1 MPLLH
6 AFALVG
12 AVAAVAVAIDRRWLH
27 PFLALVAGACAF
39 AAATGFSMA
48 FLGKAFGNGFAQAAY
63 APGLVIVAA
72 AFVAAIAASTGAY
85 GWIAARL
92 SPRVAAPLGL
102 IAGISA
108 SPSSAFAVLA
118 PLLRA
123 IGGGHATT
131 RTLVAP
137 ALALSAGH
145 GLLLSPVMIAAAAII
160 GAGWTRVALIGVPV
174 AVITALAG
182 VVWARLL
189 PAPPALVQPS
199 AASPLVRDERGGWP
213 AAVLLA
219 ATLVPLMMLM
229 VTSIGEV
236 PSEPLG
242 GASNREF
249 IIGLGRPLI
258 LMLAAL
264 GITIV
269 GLWGISRVLF
279 ADASWTGS
287 VIGNAA
293 PLVLTVAAAIGLQKL
308 CQETGMAEL
317 LGEKLLDW
325 RAGLLVPFAVAAVI
339 KTLQGSSLVA
349 AITTAG
355 MIQPLLGALGLDHE
369 NGKALAALAVGAG
382 AMTASHMNDDYFWLV
397 SGSAGI
403 GPARALAAITL
414 GTVVQGVATVV
425 VLMVIGAVI

>member
-6 AFALVG
+6 ALALIA
-12 AVAAVAVAIDRRWLH
+12 AVAAVAVVIERRWLH

-39 AAATGFSMA
+39 AAATGFSLA

-85 GWIAARL
+85 GWVTTKL
-92 SPRVAAPLGL
+92 SPRVAATLSL
-102 IAGISA
+102 IAGLSA

-131 RTLVAP
+131 RTIVAP

-145 GLLLSPVMIAAAAII
+145 GLLLSPVMIASAAII

-174 AVITALAG
+174 AIVAALVG
-182 VVWARLL
+182 VAWARLL
-189 PAPPALVQPS
+189 PAPPTVVQPS

-213 AAVLLA
+213 AAVFLA
-219 ATLVPLMMLM
+219 ATLIPLLMLM
-229 VTSIGEV
+229 ATSIGDI

-258 LMLAAL
+258 LMLVAL
-264 GITIV
+264 GIMAA
-269 GLWGISRVLF
+269 GLWGISRVFL

-293 PLVLTVAAAIGLQKL
+293 PLVLTIAAAIGLQKL

-325 RAGLLVPFAVAAVI
+325 RAGLLVPFAIAAVI

-349 AITTAG
+349 AITAAG
-355 MIQPLLGALGLDHE
+355 MIQPLLASLGLDQE
-369 NGKALAALAVGAG
+369 SGKALAALSVGAG
-382 AMTASHMNDDYFWLV
+382 AMTASHANDDYFWLV

-403 GPARALAAITL
+403 GPARALVAISL
-414 GTVVQGVATVV
+414 GTAVQGVAAVA
-425 VLMVIGAVI
+425 VLILLGTIL